1 MADAADGSLASWVQ
15 AGGVGLFAAAVL
27 WQLRDLKPVL
37 KAVGET
43 LGEVKSTLAA
53 LLERE
58 RARAERIAAQEAL
71 RKQLLSQQGAPVE
84 TQWES
89 DETRPIEV
97 SAPRRNT
104 PPRGGTAGGGYGPG
118 RPPRGGEG

>member
-43 LGEVKSTLAA
+43 LTRVETTLSA

-58 RARAERIAAQEAL
+58 RARAERLAAQDAA
-71 RKQLLSQQGAPVE
+71 RQAAQSGAPE
-84 TQWES
+84 QWEGE
-89 DETRPIEV
+89 ETSPIAV
-97 SAPRRNT
+97 APPRRT
-104 PPRGGTAGGGYGPG
+104 PPRGVTAGGYSITKT
-118 RPPRGGEG
+118 REER